1 MTEHPNAAMYRE
13 AWEKFQIGDTESVA
27 SIMDDDIVWWQ
38 IGVSE
43 PLRGKAEVLGLMQ
56 AFEGVEFDVDIH
68 DVLANDEHTVAL
80 VTATVRAG
88 DQEITYRTAEIQ
100 HVEGGK
106 VTERWA
112 FSDDTERIIAFFAQI
127 ADG

>member
-13 AWEKFQIGDTESVA
+13 GWEKFQIGDTESVA
-27 SIMDDDIVWWQ
+27 TMMDDDIVWWQ
-38 IGVSE
+38 IGAAE
-43 PLRGKAEVLGLMQ
+43 PLRGKAAVLGSMQ
-56 AFEGVEFDVDIH
+56 ALEGVEFDIDIH
-68 DVLANDEHTVAL
+68 DVLANDEHTIAL

-100 HVEGGK
+100 HVTDGK

-112 FSDDTERIIAFFAQI
+112 FSDDTERITAFFDKI
-127 ADG
+127 AES

>member
-13 AWEKFQIGDTESVA
+13 GWEKFQIGDTESVA
-27 SIMDDDIVWWQ
+27 AMMDDDIVWWQ
-38 IGVSE
+38 IGAPE
-43 PLRGKAEVLGLMQ
+43 PLRGKAAVLGSMQ
-56 AFEGVEFDVDIH
+56 ALEGVEFDIDIH
-68 DVLANDEHTVAL
+68 DVLANDEHTIAL

-100 HVEGGK
+100 HVTNGK

-112 FSDDTERIIAFFAQI
+112 FSDDTERITAFFDKVAQ
-127 ADG
+127 G